1 MSKFCCGITYR
12 DDETNCIKCGR
23 ILENVTDSAFLPE
36 EDVDASPTV
45 MIDIT
50 DVNKLAGVHPIRTEF
65 ADTMQAYTGF
75 GGATQGSQNNMDP
88 AVQRAEYE
96 AAVQNTNYM
105 DDSAFEQVAGQS
117 VADCEIW
124 QQETAAQNYMAGSRV
139 QSAQAVQTGQYH
151 QNSVNTMAGAHGSY
165 DAEYRELPQ
174 ANIPAGRPGVLSQGG
189 TTPKT
194 AESPGTSKEKS
205 KHIGLLITSIVIL
218 SIAVLGFISMIFL
231 TYSYTM
237 GDSGNKYKGA
247 EKKGFVDELVEPSA
261 NLNNDIGG
269 DD

>member
-45 MIDIT
+45 MIDVT

-105 DDSAFEQVAGQS
+105 DDSAFEQVAGQAS
-117 VADCEIW
+117 TDDMMW
-124 QQETAAQNYMAGSRV
+124 RSDNAAQNYVAGSRA
-139 QSAQAVQTGQYH
+139 QSTQAVQTGQYH

-174 ANIPAGRPGVLSQGG
+174 ANIPAGRPGVLLQGG

-194 AESPGTSKEKS
+194 AERPGTSKEKS

-247 EKKGFVDELVEPSA
+247 AKKGFVDELVEPSA

>member
-36 EDVDASPTV
+36 EDVDAL
-45 MIDIT
+45 T
-50 DVNKLAGVHPIRTEF
+50 DNGLHFTDGYNTYC
-65 ADTMQAYTGF
+65 TMF
-75 GGATQGSQNNMDP
+75 KVDP

-117 VADCEIW
+117 VADSEIW
-124 QQETAAQNYMAGSRV
+124 QQETAAQNYVAGSRV
-139 QSAQAVQTGQYH
+139 QSTQAVQTGQYH
-151 QNSVNTMAGAHGSY
+151 QNSVNTMAGAHGSF

-247 EKKGFVDELVEPSA
+247 AKKGFVDELVEPSA

>member
-1 MSKFCCGITYR
+1 MSLCENGQVESNKSVIKRKRNMSKFCCGITYR

-45 MIDIT
+45 MIDVT
-50 DVNKLAGVHPIRTEF
+50 DVNKM
-65 ADTMQAYTGF
+65 ADKV
-75 GGATQGSQNNMDP
+75 DP

-117 VADCEIW
+117 VADSEIW
-124 QQETAAQNYMAGSRV
+124 QQETAAQNYVAGGQV

-194 AESPGTSKEKS
+194 AERPGTSKEKG

-247 EKKGFVDELVEPSA
+247 AKKGFVDELVEPSA